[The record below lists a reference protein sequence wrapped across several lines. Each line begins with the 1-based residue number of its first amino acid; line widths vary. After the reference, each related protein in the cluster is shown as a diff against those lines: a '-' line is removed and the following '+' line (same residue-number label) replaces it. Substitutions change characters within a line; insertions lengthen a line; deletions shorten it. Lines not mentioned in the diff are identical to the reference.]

1 MITSLSN
8 LIENTYIRYTRNQ
21 QDMYLLMESIVA
33 ATTVFK
39 KSETIYMSSAVLLR
53 IDKIR
58 FYWSKLKGP
67 RRGI

>member
-39 KSETIYMSSAVLLR
+39 KSETIYTMYDVAQ
-53 IDKIR
+53 
-58 FYWSKLKGP
+58 FY
-67 RRGI
+67 

>member
-33 ATTVFK
+33 ATTVFR
-39 KSETIYMSSAVLLR
+39 KSETIYMM
-53 IDKIR
+53 
-58 FYWSKLKGP
+58 
-67 RRGI
+67 

>member
-1 MITSLSN
+1 MVISMITSLSN

-39 KSETIYMSSAVLLR
+39 KSETIYTMYDVAQ
-53 IDKIR
+53 
-58 FYWSKLKGP
+58 FY
-67 RRGI
+67 